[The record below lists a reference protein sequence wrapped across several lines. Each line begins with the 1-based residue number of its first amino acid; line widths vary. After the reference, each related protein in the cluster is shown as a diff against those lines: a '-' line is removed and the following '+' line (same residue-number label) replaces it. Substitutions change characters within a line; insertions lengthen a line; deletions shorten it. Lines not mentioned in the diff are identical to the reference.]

1 MPEINIIAGSRTYP
15 VECEPQELEDATAA
29 ASILNGELASITS
42 HSAEDLEMAPSR
54 MFMLAGLRIAGR
66 LAEASGQPDTGQDA
80 SEDDQSLS
88 AADEE
93 LLERL
98 AQVAGLAEDLADRI
112 EAMFSAEN
120 RS

>member
-15 VECEPQELEDATAA
+15 VECEPQELDDATAA
-29 ASILNGELASITS
+29 AAILNGELASITS
-42 HSAEDLEMAPSR
+42 HSAKDLEMAPSR

-66 LAEASGQPDTGQDA
+66 LAEASGQTDARQDA
-80 SEDDQSLS
+80 VEADRSPT

-98 AQVAGLAEDLADRI
+98 AQVAGLAEDLADKI
-112 EAMFSAEN
+112 EVLFSTGN

>member
-15 VECEPQELEDATAA
+15 IECEPQELDDATAA
-29 ASILNGELASITS
+29 AAILNGELASITS
-42 HSAEDLEMAPSR
+42 HSAKDLELAPSR

-66 LAEASGQPDTGQDA
+66 LAEASRNPDTGQDA
-80 SEDDQSLS
+80 VEEDQSPS

-98 AQVAGLAEDLADRI
+98 EQVAGLAEDLADKI
-112 EAMFSAEN
+112 EVLCSAEN